1 LLSNFVNWFLKTGT
15 IFNLLCNACLA
26 SLLKINLPATMTWI
40 YIIGSIY
47 ILILLAV
54 CLRVI
59 YETRSATKTMAYL
72 LLIIFIPVI
81 GIVFYILFGVNYWK
95 IKLYNKK
102 STADK
107 KILEK
112 LKTEMAAYNDAI
124 VSPSELTDK
133 DNRELAT
140 MLKQELKSPLTRR
153 NSVKLLINGEEK
165 FPEVLEALR
174 SAKHH
179 IHIEYYIYE
188 QDEIGEKIENILIE
202 KAKQGVQVRFIY
214 DDFGSPNIK
223 KKTEQKM
230 KDAGVEIYPFQKIM
244 FYLLANRLN
253 YRNHRKIIVIDGQTA
268 FTGGIN
274 VCDKYINNGSNK
286 LFWRD
291 THLRIDGPGVFYLQ
305 YLFLTDWNFC
315 SGKDLQAEKLFF
327 STTSHDKDDCFLQ
340 VAASG
345 PDSAQPSVLFS
356 LLQAIY
362 LAKKE
367 ILITTPYFIPG
378 DSILEALRIAALS
391 GLSVKLLVPG
401 EADSKIVNAASM
413 SYYEDLLCAGVDIYL
428 YQKGFVHAK
437 TIITDSNLAII
448 GTANMDYRSFELNF
462 EVNVLVYDRELSE
475 KLRDV
480 FFKDIEDAEKI
491 DRDEWCNRSAYKQ
504 LPERIA
510 RLFSNVL

>member
-1 LLSNFVNWFLKTGT
+1 MN
-15 IFNLLCNACLA
+15 
-26 SLLKINLPATMTWI
+26 WI
-40 YIIGSIY
+40 YIIGVIY
-47 ILILLAV
+47 VLLLIIV
-54 CLRVI
+54 CLRII

-72 LLIIFIPVI
+72 LLAVFVPVA
-81 GIVFYILFGVNYWK
+81 GIVFYILFGINFWK
-95 IKLYNKK
+95 MKLYNTK
-102 STADK
+102 SGEDD
-107 KILEK
+107 KILQT
-112 LKTEMAAYNDAI
+112 LKKELAVYKEETA
-124 VSPSELTDK
+124 SPQELPVEN
-133 DNRELAT
+133 NRELAA
-140 MLKQELKSPLTRR
+140 MLSKELRSPLTRR
-153 NSVKLLINGEEK
+153 NRVKLLLNGEEK

-174 SAKHH
+174 NAKHH

-188 QDEIGEKIENILIE
+188 QDEIGQQIENILVQ
-202 KAKQGVQVRFIY
+202 KAREGVQVRFIY

-223 KKTEQKM
+223 KKTEKMM
-230 KDAGVEIYPFQKIM
+230 KDAGVEIYPFQKVL

-274 VCDKYINNGSNK
+274 ICDKYINNGSDK
-286 LFWRD
+286 MFWRD
-291 THLRIDGPGVFYLQ
+291 THLRIDGPGIFYLQ

-315 SGKDLQAEKLFF
+315 SGEKIRPDKLFF
-327 STTSHDKDDCFLQ
+327 PALVKGKDDCFLQ

-345 PDSAQPSVLFS
+345 PDSEQPSVLFS

-401 EADSKIVNAASM
+401 VCDSKFVNAASK
-413 SYYEDLLCAGVDIYL
+413 SYYEDLLCAGVDIYM

-437 TIITDSNLAII
+437 TLVADGNLSII

-462 EVNVLVYDRELSE
+462 EVNVIVYDKDVSE
-475 KLRDV
+475 KLRSV
-480 FFKDIEDAEKI
+480 FFKDIEAAEKI
-491 DRDEWCNRSAYKQ
+491 DKEEWCKRPAYKQ

-510 RLFSNVL
+510 RLFSHVL

>member
-1 LLSNFVNWFLKTGT
+1 MGWYYVVGIIYLL
-15 IFNLLCNACLA
+15 LLVV
-26 SLLKINLPATMTWI
+26 
-40 YIIGSIY
+40 
-47 ILILLAV
+47 V

-72 LLIIFIPVI
+72 LLVIFIPVI

-102 STADK
+102 SAADRK
-107 KILEK
+107 LLEK
-112 LKTEMAAYNDAI
+112 LKNEMKVYADA
-124 VSPSELTDK
+124 VASPSELPVE
-133 DNRELAT
+133 DNRELAA
-140 MLKQELKSPLTRR
+140 MLKKELKSPLTRR

-188 QDEIGEKIENILIE
+188 QDEIGEQIENILIE
-202 KAKQGVQVRFIY
+202 KAKEGVQVRFIY
-214 DDFGSPNIK
+214 DDFGSPGIK
-223 KKTEQKM
+223 KKMEQKM
-230 KDAGVEIYPFQKIM
+230 RDAGIEIYPFQKVL

-274 VCDKYINNGSNK
+274 VSDKYVNNKPGK

-315 SGKDLQAEKLFF
+315 SGKSLAPEEPHFLIP
-327 STTSHDKDDCFLQ
+327 STKKDDRFLQ

-345 PDSAQPSVLFS
+345 PDSDQPSVLFS
-356 LLQAIY
+356 LLQSIY

-401 EADSKIVNAASM
+401 VCDSKLVNAASR
-413 SYYEDLLCAGVDIYL
+413 SYYEDLLCAGVDIYM

-437 TIITDSNLAII
+437 TLVADGNLSII

-462 EVNVLVYDRELSE
+462 EVNVLVYDREFSE
-475 KLRDV
+475 KLRVV
-480 FFKDIEDAEKI
+480 FFKDIENAEKI
-491 DRDEWCNRSAYKQ
+491 DKDEWCSRPAYKQ
-504 LPERIA
+504 LPERVA
-510 RLFSNVL
+510 RLFSHVL

>member
-1 LLSNFVNWFLKTGT
+1 MGWYYIAGAVYLLFL
-15 IFNLLCNACLA
+15 IV
-26 SLLKINLPATMTWI
+26 
-40 YIIGSIY
+40 
-47 ILILLAV
+47 V

-72 LLIIFIPVI
+72 LLILFVPVI

-102 STADK
+102 LKADEE
-107 KILEK
+107 L
-112 LKTEMAAYNDAI
+112 LKTLKDKIKAYSNAI
-124 VSPSELTDK
+124 ASPSDLPDE
-133 DNRELAT
+133 DNRELAN
-140 MLKQELKSPLTRR
+140 MLKKELKSPLTRH

-188 QDEIGEKIENILIE
+188 EDEIGKQIIEVLVQ
-202 KAKQGVQVRFIY
+202 KAKEGVHIRFIY
-214 DDFGSPNIK
+214 DDFGSPGIK
-223 KKTEQKM
+223 KPVQRKM
-230 KDAGVEIYPFQKIM
+230 KDAGIEIYPFQKVH

-274 VCDKYINNGSNK
+274 VCDKYINNGKNK

-291 THLRIDGPGVFYLQ
+291 THIRIDGPGVFFLQ

-315 SGKDLQAEKLFF
+315 SGKKVDPEEVLFPVPGDHKEDRF
-327 STTSHDKDDCFLQ
+327 IQ

-345 PDSAQPSVLFS
+345 PDSEQPSVLFS

-378 DSILEALRIAALS
+378 DSILEGLRIAGLS

-401 EADSKIVNAASM
+401 VCDSKVVNAASK
-413 SYYEDLLCAGVDIYL
+413 SYYEDLLCAGVDIYM

-437 TIITDSNLAII
+437 TLVTDGSLSII

-462 EVNVLVYDRELSE
+462 EENVLVYDSDFSG
-475 KLRDV
+475 KLRQV
-480 FFKDIEDAEKI
+480 FFKDIEEAEKI
-491 DRDEWCNRSAYKQ
+491 DKDAWCKRPAYKQ
-504 LPERIA
+504 LPERVA
-510 RLFSNVL
+510 RLFSHVL

>member
-1 LLSNFVNWFLKTGT
+1 MDWV
-15 IFNLLCNACLA
+15 
-26 SLLKINLPATMTWI
+26 
-40 YIIGSIY
+40 YIIEVLY

-54 CLRVI
+54 CLRII

-72 LLIIFIPVI
+72 LLAVFIPVAGMI
-81 GIVFYILFGVNYWK
+81 FYILFGINFWK
-95 IKLYNKK
+95 TRVYSKK
-102 STADK
+102 SGED
-107 KILEK
+107 EK
-112 LKTEMAAYNDAI
+112 LLQRLKKEMKAY
-124 VSPSELTDK
+124 VSETTSPAELQVEN
-133 DNRELAT
+133 NRELAV
-140 MLKQELKSPLTRR
+140 MLEKELRSPLTRK
-153 NSVKLLINGEEK
+153 NKIKLLINGEEK

-174 SAKHH
+174 NAKHH
-179 IHIEYYIYE
+179 IHIQYYIYE
-188 QDEIGEKIENILIE
+188 QDKIGGQIEELLIK
-202 KAKQGVQVRFIY
+202 KANEGVQVRFIY

-223 KKTEQKM
+223 KKTEERMRK
-230 KDAGVEIYPFQKIM
+230 AGIEIYPFQKVL

-253 YRNHRKIIVIDGQTA
+253 YRNHRKTIIIDGQTA

-274 VCDKYINNGSNK
+274 VCDKYINNGTHK

-315 SGKDLQAEKLFF
+315 SGKTLQLEELQFQAPAV
-327 STTSHDKDDCFLQ
+327 HKDDCFLQ

-345 PDSAQPSVLFS
+345 PDSQQPSVLFS

-401 EADSKIVNAASM
+401 KCDSKLVNSASR
-413 SYYEDLLCAGVDIYL
+413 SYYEDLLCAGVEVYM

-437 TIITDSNLAII
+437 TLVADGNLSLI

-462 EVNVLVYDRELSE
+462 EANVLVYDKTFAE
-475 KLRDV
+475 KLRAV
-480 FFKDIEDAEKI
+480 FFKDLEEAEKI
-491 DRDEWCNRSAYKQ
+491 DRDEWCKRPAYKQ
-504 LPERIA
+504 LPERVA
-510 RLFSNVL
+510 RLFSHVL

>member
-1 LLSNFVNWFLKTGT
+1 MIWYYLIGILYLL
-15 IFNLLCNACLA
+15 LL
-26 SLLKINLPATMTWI
+26 I
-40 YIIGSIY
+40 
-47 ILILLAV
+47 AV

-72 LLIIFIPVI
+72 LLIVFIPVAGMI
-81 GIVFYILFGVNYWK
+81 FYILFGVNYWK

-102 STADK
+102 SSAD
-107 KILEK
+107 EK
-112 LKTEMAAYNDAI
+112 LLNRLKNEVKVYANAI
-124 VSPSELTDK
+124 VPPSELPSE
-133 DNRELAT
+133 DNRELAM
-140 MLKQELKSPLTRR
+140 MLRKELKSPLTRK
-153 NSVKLLINGEEK
+153 NSVKVLINGEEK

-174 SAKHH
+174 DARHH

-188 QDEIGEKIENILIE
+188 QDVIGQQLENVLIQ
-202 KAKQGVQVRFIY
+202 KAKEGVQVRFIY
-214 DDFGSPNIK
+214 DDFGSPNINK
-223 KKTEQKM
+223 KMEKKM
-230 KDAGVEIYPFQKIM
+230 RAAGIEIYPFQKVV

-274 VCDKYINNGSNK
+274 VSDKYINNKPGK

-305 YLFLTDWNFC
+305 YLFLANWNFC
-315 SGKDLQAEKLFF
+315 SGKMITPEEPHFPLPA
-327 STTSHDKDDCFLQ
+327 THKDDRFLQ

-345 PDSAQPSVLFS
+345 PDSEQPSVLFS

-378 DSILEALRIAALS
+378 DSILEALRISALS

-401 EADSKIVNAASM
+401 VCDSKLVNAASK
-413 SYYEDLLCAGVDIYL
+413 SYYEDLLCAGVDIYR

-437 TIITDSNLAII
+437 TLVADGNLSII

-462 EVNVLVYDRELSE
+462 EVNVLVYDREFSE

-480 FFKDIEDAEKI
+480 FFKDIEEAEKI
-491 DRDEWCNRSAYKQ
+491 DKDSWCKRSAFEQ
-504 LPERIA
+504 LPERVA
-510 RLFSNVL
+510 RLFSHVL